1 MADAK
6 ADTRMADDKKRLAAD
21 REAREKAAEERA
33 KTRGRPTPTQEECD
47 LAALGHAVDLSP
59 DGSPE
64 EKPAGHQTRQVE
76 SGGGAAGYQTRQS
89 APQPHASKTSS
100 EKTEK
105 SSA

>member
-1 MADAK
+1 MTDK
-6 ADTRMADDKKRLAAD
+6 TDTRLAEDKKKLAD
-21 REAREKAAEERA
+21 EREAREKAAEERA

-64 EKPAGHQTRQVE
+64 EKLAGHETRHVE
-76 SGGGAAGYQTRQS
+76 ASSGSTAGYQTRQS
-89 APQPHASKTSS
+89 TAQPHANRTSS